1 MARVICRLLLPVRV
15 VHLAL
20 WERKRK
26 KASPEKDYM
35 FDTLILLEMDLVKC
49 VSRVWNLKLLTGP
62 NLNSANV
69 EVPADAQNN
78 ITVYELWCNDSS
90 LGGFVCHC
98 RRGIVE
104 G

>member
-1 MARVICRLLLPVRV
+1 MARVICRLLLHVRV

-26 KASPEKDYM
+26 KASLEKDYM

-78 ITVYELWCNDSS
+78 ITVYELWGKEESN
-90 LGGFVCHC
+90 
-98 RRGIVE
+98 
-104 G
+104 

>member
-69 EVPADAQNN
+69 KVPADAQNN
-78 ITVYELWCNDSS
+78 ITIYELRGNEDSS
-90 LGGFVCHC
+90 
-98 RRGIVE
+98 
-104 G
+104 

>member
-1 MARVICRLLLPVRV
+1 
-15 VHLAL
+15 
-20 WERKRK
+20 
-26 KASPEKDYM
+26 M

-78 ITVYELWCNDSS
+78 ITVYELWGKEESN
-90 LGGFVCHC
+90 
-98 RRGIVE
+98 
-104 G
+104 

>member
-1 MARVICRLLLPVRV
+1 
-15 VHLAL
+15 
-20 WERKRK
+20 
-26 KASPEKDYM
+26 M

-78 ITVYELWCNDSS
+78 ITVYELWGNDSS

>member
-1 MARVICRLLLPVRV
+1 MCRLLLPVRV

-35 FDTLILLEMDLVKC
+35 FDTLILLERELVKC
-49 VSRVWNLKLLTGP
+49 VSKVWNLKLLTNA
-62 NLNSANV
+62 NLNPANV

-78 ITVYELWCNDSS
+78 ITVYELWGKEEST
-90 LGGFVCHC
+90 
-98 RRGIVE
+98 
-104 G
+104 

>member
-1 MARVICRLLLPVRV
+1 
-15 VHLAL
+15 
-20 WERKRK
+20 
-26 KASPEKDYM
+26 M

-78 ITVYELWCNDSS
+78 ITVYELWGNEDTN
-90 LGGFVCHC
+90 
-98 RRGIVE
+98 
-104 G
+104 

>member
-1 MARVICRLLLPVRV
+1 M

-26 KASPEKDYM
+26 KASLEKDYM

-78 ITVYELWCNDSS
+78 ITVYELWGNEDTN
-90 LGGFVCHC
+90 
-98 RRGIVE
+98 
-104 G
+104 

>member
-1 MARVICRLLLPVRV
+1 
-15 VHLAL
+15 
-20 WERKRK
+20 
-26 KASPEKDYM
+26 M

>member
-1 MARVICRLLLPVRV
+1 
-15 VHLAL
+15 
-20 WERKRK
+20 
-26 KASPEKDYM
+26 M

-69 EVPADAQNN
+69 KVPADAQNN
-78 ITVYELWCNDSS
+78 ITVYELWGNDSS
-90 LGGFVCHC
+90 LSGFVCHC

>member
-1 MARVICRLLLPVRV
+1 MARVICRLLLHVRV

-26 KASPEKDYM
+26 KASLEKDYM

-62 NLNSANV
+62 NLYSANV

-78 ITVYELWCNDSS
+78 ITVYELWGNEDTN
-90 LGGFVCHC
+90 
-98 RRGIVE
+98 
-104 G
+104 

>member
-1 MARVICRLLLPVRV
+1 MFTLLVPVGV

-78 ITVYELWCNDSS
+78 ITVYELWGNEDTN
-90 LGGFVCHC
+90 
-98 RRGIVE
+98 
-104 G
+104 